1 MQLSEFS
8 FYISKASFDKST
20 QERRWLAVASD
31 TNLDLTQERMSLE
44 LFKSF
49 IDKAKNKVKV
59 PDAFASKF
67 WDGGMPYISVS
78 HYLDL
83 DGKYAAGIVDDLY
96 IDGDKLKAK
105 GRFFNND
112 IGIKVFDSVCKSLY
126 SETGD
131 GYEQK
136 IRISIGFID
145 FAHRH
150 GDFLFKR
157 NSLSDLCPECKK
169 GTKNKV
175 YIDGQLVHLAVTRI
189 PCNERTEFGLD
200 LEEKSM
206 TTRKQDAATIIGDEL
221 AEEIEQEHKMVGKT
235 EDSLVIKKKKEESE
249 DEDKEESE
257 ATEESKYEEDIKD
270 TEDSDEEENDEK
282 VKKSLEVV
290 EKFGNG
296 AMSFSELDQ
305 LEEAQKE
312 YWRLSDVMYSFAG
325 IAENILNWSQNPKED
340 MKSLVSE
347 LQTKLEEKTF
357 KFQEKMDERLELVI
371 NKLDNNVDMVEKVE
385 PHPLDESIM
394 NLKSLYNSAI
404 EKFDNEEDQLKH
416 IQSGLDDVGKAILDS
431 IKSKSEVE
439 TEQKSDTEVDVEK
452 MIAKALSP
460 IAEQLSK
467 LSEQLAK
474 TNEMPNQV
482 NKTYIPRPRS
492 LVSGDL
498 VNKTE
503 QQIDSPTPKL
513 AAMIRGG
520 TPKPKTRL

>member
-221 AEEIEQEHKMVGKT
+221 AEEIEQEHKMVGKM
-235 EDSLVIKKKKEESE
+235 EDSLVIKKKDEEKESEEVDEEKEDSMEESE
-249 DEDKEESE
+249 DEN
-257 ATEESKYEEDIKD
+257 EEDK
-270 TEDSDEEENDEK
+270 K
-282 VKKSLEVV
+282 VKKSIEVSV

-296 AMSFSELDQ
+296 AMSFGELEQ

-312 YWRLSDVMYSFAG
+312 YWRLSDVMYSFTG
-325 IAENILNWSQNPKED
+325 IAENILNWSENPKEA

-371 NKLDNNVDMVEKVE
+371 NKLDNSVDMVEKVE

-439 TEQKSDTEVDVEK
+439 TEQSSETEIDVEK

-482 NKTYIPRPRS
+482 NKTYVPRPRS